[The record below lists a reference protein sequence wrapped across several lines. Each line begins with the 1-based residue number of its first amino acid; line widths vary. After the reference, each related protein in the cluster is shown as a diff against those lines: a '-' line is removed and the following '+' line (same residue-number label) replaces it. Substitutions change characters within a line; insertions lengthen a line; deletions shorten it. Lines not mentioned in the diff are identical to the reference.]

1 MLIYFDENLSPH
13 LAAGMHHLSQGHLK
27 GARIVSSTT
36 DPGRGVPDEELLK
49 HIAATGGILFTKD
62 INIHRD
68 RMVAQECKKL
78 GLGLFF
84 LKLPQNEGKYWD
96 IVRAVIK
103 HWEEIVKIVS
113 TKKAPYAYEVSP
125 KAGPRPLK

>member
-1 MLIYFDENLSPH
+1 MKIYFDENLSPY
-13 LAAGMHHLSQGHLK
+13 LARGLHHLSQAHLR
-27 GARIVSSTT
+27 GTDIISAFD
-36 DPGRGVPDEELLK
+36 DPGKGTKDEDLLK
-49 HIAATGGILFTKD
+49 YLASKKAILITKD

-78 GLGLFF
+78 GLGMFF
-84 LKLPQNEGKYWD
+84 LKLPQHEGKYWD

-103 HWEEIVKIVS
+103 HWEAIVEIIN
-113 TKKAPYAYEVSP
+113 TKKAPYAYEVTP